1 MLRKKDSNAVPQEKN
16 SSNCSYCLLEKVT
29 PLAREVNCLDIKR
42 IARVCVHKFPEL
54 VKMRYASLYILDE
67 SNKILHLQES
77 NHSFPVDKI
86 VSLNKKPAPPM
97 VMAVKSKKLILTD
110 DIKEHKSP
118 KLRQADRPFAGNYD
132 TNSCI
137 IAPLVCKDRVVGVL
151 NFADKQKE
159 SELGCNDVA
168 LVELF
173 SQLVGESIGNIRLF
187 EKIQR
192 QATTDGLTNLV
203 NYRTFYRT
211 LEKEMWRSRR
221 YNERISIIMIDID
234 NLKNINDKYGHRT
247 GDEVIRQVSRQ
258 IQGCVRHMD
267 TAARYGGD
275 EFAIILPNTSVSEAK
290 LVAKRMVEN
299 VSKTKLKLNSGKIS
313 LSISVGLGE
322 YGPESSPMDM
332 THYSDQALYSAK
344 KAGKNTFR
352 IFEKV

>member
-1 MLRKKDSNAVPQEKN
+1 
-16 SSNCSYCLLEKVT
+16 
-29 PLAREVNCLDIKR
+29 
-42 IARVCVHKFPEL
+42 
-54 VKMRYASLYILDE
+54 MRYASLYVLDE
-67 SNKILHLQES
+67 NNRILHLQQS

-86 VSLNKKPAPPM
+86 VSLNKKPEPPM
-97 VMAVKSKKLILTD
+97 VLAVRSKKLILAD
-110 DIKEHKSP
+110 DIKKHKYP
-118 KLRQADRPFAGNYD
+118 KIRQAERPFAGNYD

-137 IAPLVCKDRVVGVL
+137 IAPLICKDRVVGVL

-187 EKIQR
+187 ERIQK
-192 QATTDGLTNLV
+192 QATTDGLTSLA

-221 YNERISIIMIDID
+221 YNERVSIIMVDID
-234 NLKNINDKYGHRT
+234 NLKRINDKYGHRA

-267 TAARYGGD
+267 TPARYGGD
-275 EFAIILPNTSVSEAK
+275 EFAIILPNTSISEAK
-290 LVAKRMVEN
+290 LVASRMVEN
-299 VSKTKLKLNSGKIS
+299 VAKTKLKLKNEDIP

-322 YGPESSPMDM
+322 YGPESSPTDM
-332 THYSDQALYSAK
+332 THYSDQALYLAK